1 MKTKVNEAIT
11 NVLKQFG
18 DKYFIDDVLHKNKVI
33 QDLDNYDEKLLE
45 AFISNETLKNNFT
58 IDIAGNIV
66 LQTNKLIKLFEADE
80 YWQDSYTKYSK
91 KIGLTAGG
99 KFIDESIDVVLEFP
113 YKDTVLKASMSKED
127 TDKDDL
133 RSAEPFLNEVIAKE
147 EIDVLLDKK
156 ILVNAKKYD
165 ENGEHE
171 VDSFSGDDNL
181 IIKGNNLLALHTLKE
196 KYVGKVKLIYI
207 DPPYLFNELKEE
219 DTFNYNSNFHISTWL
234 TFMKNRLEVSKE
246 LLVEGGT
253 IWININEDGMHYLKV
268 LADSVF
274 GSDKFIGTTPRRT
287 RYGKSDVPFNYSQ
300 DFDFLLAYTNV
311 DEKKQVMGRKVERNY
326 YTSDDYPDRRWRL
339 TDLTTQRNYKERPNS
354 YFTMIDPKT
363 KKEYPASQKRT
374 WAVTKDTFQHYY
386 DNGYI
391 VFPDDYSFLNITK
404 PYMRKFEDEDITSG
418 KLSSVISDFL
428 LQDFLKELLSN
439 STNKLGNDEVNKLV
453 ENESF
458 SYPKPENLLRNI
470 IDIATNENDIVLD
483 FFMGSGTTQ
492 AVAQKMNRRYIGIEQ
507 MDYINTVSVPRLQ
520 TVIEGEQGGISKD
533 IDWQG
538 GGSFVYV
545 ELMEKNRGFLK
556 SIRDA
561 ETQTDLQKNFDF
573 MLKEA
578 EIDFRIDLE
587 EVKDTL
593 HELSLEEQK
602 KTLIKIIDKNQL
614 YYNYSEID
622 DENVRDLI
630 SDNDYKFNKSI
641 YDEGGE

>member
-1 MKTKVNEAIT
+1 MKTKINEAIKQ
-11 NVLKQFG
+11 VLQQFG
-18 DKYFIDDVLHKNKVI
+18 EKYFIEEVLNKNKVI
-33 QDLDNYDEKLLE
+33 RDLDTYDKDLLE
-45 AFISNETLKNNFT
+45 AFISNETLKSNFT

-66 LQTNKLIKLFEADE
+66 MQTNKLIELFEADE

-99 KFIDESIDVVLEFP
+99 KFIDDSTDAVLDFP

-133 RSAEPFLNEVIAKE
+133 RPDEPFLNEVIAKE

-165 ENGEHE
+165 DNGEHE
-171 VDSFSGDDNL
+171 VDSFSEDDNL
-181 IIKGNNLLALHTLKE
+181 IMKGNNLLALHTLKE
-196 KYVGKVKLIYI
+196 KYAGKVKMIYI
-207 DPPYLFNELKEE
+207 DPPYLFKETKEE
-219 DTFNYNSNFHISTWL
+219 DTFNYNSNFHMSTWL
-234 TFMKNRLEVSKE
+234 TFMRNRLIISKE
-246 LLVEGGT
+246 LLIEGGT

-268 LADSVF
+268 LADSIF
-274 GSDKFIGTTPRRT
+274 GIDKFLGTTPRRT

-300 DFDFLLAYTNV
+300 DFDFLLAYSNV
-311 DEKKQVMGRKVERNY
+311 EEKNQVIGRKVERNY
-326 YTSDDYPDRRWRL
+326 YTSEDYPGRPWRL

-354 YFTMIDPKT
+354 YFTMVDPKT
-363 KKEYPASQKRT
+363 QKEYPSSQKRT

-391 VFPDDYSFLNITK
+391 VFPDDYPFLNITK
-404 PYMRKFEDEDITSG
+404 PYMRKFEDEDMASG

-428 LQDFLKELLSN
+428 LQDFLKELLTN
-439 STNKLGNDEVNKLV
+439 CTNKLGNDEVNQLL

-458 SYPKPENLLRNI
+458 SYPKPENLLKNI
-470 IDIATNENDIVLD
+470 IDISTKENDIVLD
-483 FFMGSGTTQ
+483 FFMGSATTQ
-492 AVAQKMNRRYIGIEQ
+492 AVAHKMNRRYIGIEQ
-507 MDYINTVSVPRLQ
+507 MDYINTISVPRLQ
-520 TVIEGEQGGISKD
+520 KVIEGEQGGISKD
-533 IDWQG
+533 VDWQG

-545 ELMEKNRGFLK
+545 ELMEKNRRFLK

-561 ETQTDLQKNFDF
+561 RTQTELHEVFDF
-573 MLKEA
+573 MVKEA
-578 EIDFRIDLE
+578 EIDFRVDLE
-587 EVKDTL
+587 KIKDTL
-593 HELSLEEQK
+593 HELSFDDQK

-614 YYNYSEID
+614 YFNYSEID

-630 SDNDYKFNKSI
+630 SNSDYSFNKNF

>member
-1 MKTKVNEAIT
+1 MKTKINEAIKQ
-11 NVLKQFG
+11 VLQQFG
-18 DKYFIDDVLHKNKVI
+18 EKYFIEEVLNKNKVI
-33 QDLDNYDEKLLE
+33 RDLDTYDKGLLE
-45 AFISNETLKNNFT
+45 AFISNETLKSNFT

-66 LQTNKLIKLFEADE
+66 MQTNKLIELFEADE

-99 KFIDESIDVVLEFP
+99 KFIDESTDVVLDFP

-133 RSAEPFLNEVIAKE
+133 RPDEPFLNEVIAKE

-165 ENGEHE
+165 DNGEHE
-171 VDSFSGDDNL
+171 VDSFSEDDNL
-181 IIKGNNLLALHTLKE
+181 IMKGNNLLALHTLKE
-196 KYVGKVKLIYI
+196 KYAGKVKMIYI
-207 DPPYLFNELKEE
+207 DPPYLFKETKEE
-219 DTFNYNSNFHISTWL
+219 DTFNYNSNFHMSTWL
-234 TFMKNRLEVSKE
+234 TFMRNRLIISKE
-246 LLVEGGT
+246 LLIEGGT

-268 LADSVF
+268 LADSIF
-274 GSDKFIGTTPRRT
+274 GIDKFLGTTPRRT

-300 DFDFLLAYTNV
+300 DFDFLLAYSNV
-311 DEKKQVMGRKVERNY
+311 EEKNQVIGRKVERNY
-326 YTSDDYPDRRWRL
+326 YTSEDYPGRPWRL

-354 YFTMIDPKT
+354 YFTMVDPKT
-363 KKEYPASQKRT
+363 QKEYPASQKRT

-391 VFPDDYSFLNITK
+391 VFPDDYPFLNITK
-404 PYMRKFEDEDITSG
+404 PYMRKFEDEDMASG

-428 LQDFLKELLSN
+428 LQDFLKELLTN
-439 STNKLGNDEVNKLV
+439 CTNKLGNDEVNQLL

-458 SYPKPENLLRNI
+458 SYPKPENLLKNI
-470 IDIATNENDIVLD
+470 IDISTKENDIVLD
-483 FFMGSGTTQ
+483 FFMGSATTQ
-492 AVAQKMNRRYIGIEQ
+492 AVAHKMNRRYIGIEQ

-520 TVIEGEQGGISKD
+520 KVIEGEQGGISKD
-533 IDWQG
+533 VDWQG

-561 ETQTDLQKNFDF
+561 RTQTELHEVFDF
-573 MLKEA
+573 MVKEA
-578 EIDFRIDLE
+578 EIDFRVVLE
-587 EVKDTL
+587 KIQDTL
-593 HELSLEEQK
+593 HELSFDDQK

-614 YYNYSEID
+614 YFNYSEID

-630 SDNDYKFNKSI
+630 SNSDYSFNKNF